1 MSAGIGQSGIA
12 IKQVTRAEPG
22 SVSELTKFGVATVHE
37 AMGRTGLL
45 ASYMRPI
52 YPGARVCGTAITIFA
67 HPGDNWMLHVAA
79 ELLQPGDVVVLGT
92 SSENTDGMFGELLA
106 TSFRARGARGLIIDA
121 GCRDVAELR
130 EMNFPVWSRA
140 VHARGTVKATVGSVN
155 IPIICAGALVCPGDV
170 VIGDADGV
178 VIVPRANAA
187 AAAAA
192 SAAREQKEAT
202 NRKRL
207 AAGELGLDIYGM
219 REPLAK
225 AGLRYFADESAFN
238 KESQK

>member
-1 MSAGIGQSGIA
+1 M
-12 IKQVTRAEPG
+12 P
-22 SVSELTKFGVATVHE
+22 EL
-37 AMGRTGLL
+37 
-45 ASYMRPI
+45 
-52 YPGARVCGTAITIFA
+52 CGTALTVFA

-79 ELLQPGDVVVLGT
+79 EFLQPGDVVVLGT
-92 SSENTDGMFGELLA
+92 SSENSDGMFGELLG

-121 GCRDVAELR
+121 GCRDVAELT

-140 VHARGTVKATVGSVN
+140 VHAKGTVKATVGSVN

-187 AAAAA
+187 AVAAA

-202 NRKRL
+202 NRNSWPRANWAWTFMVCANRL
-207 AAGELGLDIYGM
+207 PRRGCGISRTRAHSIRN
-219 REPLAK
+219 RENERDCEKPAQDL
-225 AGLRYFADESAFN
+225 SATR
-238 KESQK
+238 S